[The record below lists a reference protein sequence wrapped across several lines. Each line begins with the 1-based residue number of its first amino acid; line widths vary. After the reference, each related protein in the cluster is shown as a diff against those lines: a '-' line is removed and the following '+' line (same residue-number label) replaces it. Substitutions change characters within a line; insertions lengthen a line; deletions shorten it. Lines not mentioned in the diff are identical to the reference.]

1 MSAKHDNVKKNKAKG
16 KTREI
21 FYSSILVL
29 IASSLNHQ
37 GKQKYTEKQTKLMHH
52 DFLGVNN

>member
-16 KTREI
+16 KTREM
-21 FYSSILVL
+21 FYSNILVL

-37 GKQKYTEKQTKLMHH
+37 EKQKYTEKQSRS
-52 DFLGVNN
+52 N